1 MTMTDERK
9 QFLNDVITTAV
20 EGGIGYWSQVSDYH
34 WGDEIETTVRVHEL
48 DDDGTPDAIGVP
60 ITPAK
65 IEDAIKLILTKDSHG
80 DYIHSRIRS
89 NIFEASAENDA
100 GDIDADLA
108 DIIVQIAMFGKL
120 VYG

>member
-1 MTMTDERK
+1 MTDERK
-9 QFLNDVITTAV
+9 QFLNDVICTAV
-20 EGGIGYWSQVSDYH
+20 EGGINYWSQVSEYH

-48 DDDGTPDAIGVP
+48 DENGIPDAIGVP

-65 IEDAIKLILTKDSHG
+65 IEDAIRLILTKNSKD
-80 DYIHSRIRS
+80 DYIHPRVRS
-89 NIFEASAENDA
+89 QIFAGSVENDA

-108 DIIVQIAMFGKL
+108 DIIVQFAMFGEL

>member
-1 MTMTDERK
+1 MDERK
-9 QFLNDVITTAV
+9 QFLNDVICTAV
-20 EGGIGYWSQVSDYH
+20 EGGIGYWSQVSNYR

-65 IEDAIKLILTKDSHG
+65 VEEAIALILTKDSQY
-80 DYIHSRIRS
+80 DYIHPRVRS
-89 NIFEASAENDA
+89 QIFAASVENDA

-108 DIIVQIAMFGKL
+108 DIIIQVAMFGKI